1 MHFGKKLAA
10 SVLLAVLAAPALA
23 DKPGFGDTF
32 TVKVGGMDYSV
43 DAAFSTTLAG
53 NEIVEL
59 DLDDLEMD
67 SEATNLWLGFDWQ
80 FADSWGLSA
89 SYSKFDGKG
98 SAITSRDGNFDDIE
112 WSVNSRL
119 DSSLDLEFYIIDL
132 SWDFINTGR
141 SHFGVGLGLHI
152 ADIRTSIAATTE
164 LDVNGNPI
172 PPINLGGSA
181 SEVTAPLPNVQLEGG
196 HRFGD
201 SFYVGGKV
209 GYFALKVDNID
220 GELVTASLFGE
231 WRPGGGNF
239 GVGLGYQLID
249 IDVTEETSRRRSKVD
264 LTGDGP
270 ILYVSVGF

>member
-1 MHFGKKLAA
+1 MWDRQ
-10 SVLLAVLAAPALA
+10 APISSPKSPRDVSHHSNVFSNWARVT
-23 DKPGFGDTF
+23 PPC
-32 TVKVGGMDYSV
+32 M
-43 DAAFSTTLAG
+43 FSTTLQG
-53 NEIVEL
+53 NEEVEL

-67 SEATNLWLGFDWQ
+67 SEATNLWLGLDWQ

-98 SAITSRDGNFDDIE
+98 SAAASEDGNFNDIE
-112 WSVNSRL
+112 WSVNAQL
-119 DSSLDLEFYIIDL
+119 DSSLDLEFYIVDL

-152 ADIRTSIAATTE
+152 ADIRTSIAARTE

-172 PPINLGGSA
+172 PPIDLGASS

-196 HRFGD
+196 HRFGE
-201 SFYVGGKV
+201 SFYVGGKA
-209 GYFALKVDNID
+209 GYFTLKVGDVD

-231 WRPGGGNF
+231 WRPGAGSF

-249 IDVTEETSRRRSKVD
+249 IDVTEDSNNRRKKLD